1 MRRFC
6 DELIAR
12 VTRTRASG
20 VKLLRADSGFW
31 NTEAVRRLGTAEW
44 AVLERCAH
52 FLRDLRCGQAIQKSA
67 CQTIEDSPKEAED
80 PTSPRLNTSS
90 PRPLATQQQHQP
102 ISAVDPCT

>member
-52 FLRDLRCGQAIQKSA
+52 VERDLRGGQAIQKSA
-67 CQTIEDSPKEAED
+67 WQTIEDSPKEAED
-80 PTSPRLNTSS
+80 PTSPRLNTSP
-90 PRPLATQQQHQP
+90 PRPLAPQQQHQR
-102 ISAVDPCT
+102 SCAVDPG